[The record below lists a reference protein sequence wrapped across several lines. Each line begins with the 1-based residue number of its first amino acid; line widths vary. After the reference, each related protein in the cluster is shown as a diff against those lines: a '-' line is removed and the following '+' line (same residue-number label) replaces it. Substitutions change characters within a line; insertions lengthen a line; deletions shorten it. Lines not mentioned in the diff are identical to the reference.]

1 MSKPTVLAPH
11 PGIETLHNEGVSLLK
26 DDPIGAQNKLRIAA
40 ERTPGA
46 YAGNIAARNV
56 HLARLHRDTGQAI
69 LRQAIRNPNSVELSD
84 IHHELYIS
92 TSILEEVAETTPPLL
107 RGDRRY
113 LTAERGATATWE
125 ARAALGL
132 RAVGAETPDL
142 DAVADKFRE
151 AHQFLRKGSD
161 RYYATS
167 NSGHAARFEAWRG
180 NHKEAAKWLGRGCL
194 SVMCAAIQR
203 DRFMGSLRT
212 FARLGRDI
220 AQKDRR
226 KYLPHI
232 ISEGG
237 V

>member
-1 MSKPTVLAPH
+1 MSKPTILAPH
-11 PGIETLHNEGVSLLK
+11 PEIEALHNEGVGLLK
-26 DDPIGAQNKLRIAA
+26 DDPIATQNRLRIAA

-46 YAGNIAARNV
+46 YADNIAARNV

-69 LRQAIRNPNSVELSD
+69 LRQAIRDPNSVELSD
-84 IHHELYIS
+84 MHHELYIS
-92 TSILEEVAETTPPLL
+92 ANILEEVARTTPPLP

-113 LTAERGATATWE
+113 LAAERGATATWE
-125 ARAALGL
+125 ARAALGV

-142 DAVADKFRE
+142 DAVADKFHE
-151 AHQFLRKGSD
+151 AHHFLRKGSD

-194 SVMCAAIQR
+194 SVMGAAIQR
-203 DRFMGSLRT
+203 NRFMGSVRT

-220 AQKDRR
+220 AKKDRR
-226 KYLPHI
+226 ENLPHI